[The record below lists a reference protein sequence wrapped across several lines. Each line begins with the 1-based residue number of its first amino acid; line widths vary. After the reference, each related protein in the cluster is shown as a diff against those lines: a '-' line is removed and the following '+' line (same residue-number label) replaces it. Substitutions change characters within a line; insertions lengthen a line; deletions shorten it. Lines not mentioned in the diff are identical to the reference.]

1 MIPVPDLRI
10 VLSLRVTLYIVYI
23 YANRLLIG
31 WSNLPFFYWIKRS
44 FFNFRKANEQF
55 QDPYVDIPEVWGELV
70 VSQHGIGGGEDAS
83 RDRLRGTLNTHQITL
98 EFLILSV

>member
-1 MIPVPDLRI
+1 M
-10 VLSLRVTLYIVYI
+10 
-23 YANRLLIG
+23 
-31 WSNLPFFYWIKRS
+31 
-44 FFNFRKANEQF
+44 
-55 QDPYVDIPEVWGELV
+55 PEVWGELV